1 MALIGGGRKMGNNNT
16 LQYVFPSLVTDTCYG
31 RVESGLVLLVQ
42 VIKCDE
48 FVGAYWESCIVFPN
62 SAINDT
68 CFMFG
73 FFITKVTFT
82 VFLNA

>member
-1 MALIGGGRKMGNNNT
+1 MVLTSGGRKMGNNNT

-48 FVGAYWESCIVFPN
+48 FVGAYRESCIVFPN

-73 FFITKVTFT
+73 FFITKVAFT